1 MARALLIRMATLST
15 VPGRQHG
22 GAGGE
27 AELDDKAD
35 ISPPG
40 STPCRAGSRDH
51 SEIWSSARTAGR
63 SGSPTRPA
71 AIASGPRAGHTAE
84 HCSGVTDAAIGHST
98 GGRPWV
104 PPGGGPRPWCP
115 PSQSQGAGA
124 RETADAAAA
133 PPALLAARAAM
144 ASAAGATRIEARWSG
159 SMIVGMPVP
168 RPGDSTGGWSDRAVP
183 QHRGA
188 GRARPSPPSEDVGVT
203 PSLT

>member
-1 MARALLIRMATLST
+1 MARAALIGTATPST
-15 VPGRQHG
+15 VPGRHHG
-22 GAGGE
+22 GTGGD
-27 AELDDKAD
+27 AELDDKAG

-40 STPCRAGSRDH
+40 STPRRAGSRDH
-51 SEIWSSARTAGR
+51 SETWSSARPAGGQASDR
-63 SGSPTRPA
+63 ARGDRP
-71 AIASGPRAGHTAE
+71 GPRAGHTAG

-115 PSQSQGAGA
+115 PSEPQGSGA
-124 RETADAAAA
+124 RETADPAAA
-133 PPALLAARAAM
+133 PPALLAAWAAM